1 MLGVQLEP
9 TTLDL
14 EPTTPALEDLVKEAV
29 HEVLA
34 VGDVAAELVPNI
46 IGDLDVDRALGQPRL
61 GSAVVRLNLL
71 IAENIRADRSP
82 RDAGTIQGVAVGLA
96 PLESNEDVPSDAVGR
111 IVLDEAD
118 VPNGLSPLRLGADA
132 ELLVGVGA
140 EKAVTTRDRL
150 VVEGVTNIV
159 EPDTLV
165 REANALAASAMTHL
179 VTDRLD
185 DLHHLKV
192 GFDLGLNRAE
202 LEPTRSGVLVVV
214 DVLIGQ
220 HVGRIILAEDA
231 RGVLDLPIAG
241 KVDVGQ
247 TDLAAAI
254 NNPDIGPTD
263 LGRVRSEE
271 VERHIDWVFGV
282 GNRCRLQVLSL

>member
-14 EPTTPALEDLVKEAV
+14 EATTPALEDLVNEAV
-29 HEVLA
+29 QEVLA

-71 IAENIRADRSP
+71 IAEKITADRSP
-82 RDAGTIQGVAVGLA
+82 RDAGTIQGVTVGLA

-111 IVLDEAD
+111 IVLNEAE

-150 VVEGVTNIV
+150 GVVTTIV
-159 EPDTLV
+159 EPDTLA

-185 DLHHLKV
+185 DLHPIKEGL
-192 GFDLGLNRAE
+192 DLGLNRAE
-202 LEPTRSGVLVVV
+202 LEPTRSGVLVVL

-220 HVGRIILAEDA
+220 HVGRILLAEDA

-247 TDLAAAI
+247 TDLAGAI

-271 VERHIDWVFGV
+271 VERHVDWVFGV
-282 GNRCRLQVLSL
+282 GNRCSLQVLSL